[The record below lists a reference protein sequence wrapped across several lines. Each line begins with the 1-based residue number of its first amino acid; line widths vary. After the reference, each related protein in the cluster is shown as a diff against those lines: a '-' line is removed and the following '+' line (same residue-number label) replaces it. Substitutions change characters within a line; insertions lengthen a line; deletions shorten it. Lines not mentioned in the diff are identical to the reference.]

1 MTLVSDLRDEW
12 LAYGLSTQPSDR
24 PRAEAAVSALYRLIG
39 APVPRFVWAPSP
51 LAALALVPPW
61 RGDLYAPASQSPQ
74 ASRPDSRWPVAA
86 RLASLQSDLGAR
98 LDARIVR
105 NWSSKPVYEALRA
118 TLHTSIRAP
127 LRASLLPPTGRS
139 PLNWHGQHDA
149 HWAAR
154 YDLHARAGQTV
165 YQPADA
171 DELALWA
178 DVSRSTGW
186 WWPCAG
192 VCVMAE
198 RPTETHTEPLST
210 SGEGEL
216 RLHQDNGPAVR
227 FGDGAAIHVLHGTP
241 VPEWVITD
249 PTVER
254 IHGERNVEVRRS
266 AIERIGWDS
275 YIERA
280 GLRLVRTAPDPG
292 NRGAELQLYDVPPE
306 VWGHSARILL
316 AVNGSVE
323 PDGRQRRYGL
333 GVPSYFDDPVAAA
346 GWSYG
351 LTGPQYAQLARRT

>member
-1 MTLVSDLRDEW
+1 M
-12 LAYGLSTQPSDR
+12 
-24 PRAEAAVSALYRLIG
+24 
-39 APVPRFVWAPSP
+39 
-51 LAALALVPPW
+51 AALPLVPPG
-61 RGDLYAPASQSPQ
+61 RTDPYAPASHAPL
-74 ASRPDSRWPVAA
+74 ASSPDSRWPVAA
-86 RLASLQSDLGAR
+86 RLASLQTDLGER
-98 LDARIVR
+98 LDARIIR
-105 NWSSKPVYEALRA
+105 RWSFARVHEALRA

-127 LRASLLPPTGRS
+127 LRSSLLPPTGRT

-149 HWAAR
+149 YWVAR
-154 YDLHARAGQTV
+154 YDLHARAGHTV

-171 DELALWA
+171 VELALWA
-178 DVSRSTGW
+178 DVVQSTGW

-198 RPTETHTEPLST
+198 RPTEIHTDPLPNG
-210 SGEGEL
+210 GEGEL
-216 RLHQDNGPAVR
+216 RLHRDDGPAVR
-227 FGDGAAIHVLHGTP
+227 FADGEGIHLLHGTL
-241 VPEWVITD
+241 VPEWVLTG

-266 AIERIGWDS
+266 AIERIGWDA
-275 YIERA
+275 YIEQA
-280 GLRLVRTAPDPG
+280 GLRLISTAPDPG
-292 NRGAELQLYDVPPE
+292 NRGAELQLYAVPPE
-306 VWGHSARILL
+306 VWGRSARILL